1 MYQPNNVGLVQNKQK
16 TGTEYLLKKKIK
28 DTSKPLIYDNIITDG
43 HWDLMLLGEMNIIFK
58 R

>member
-1 MYQPNNVGLVQNKQK
+1 MYQPNNVVLVQNKQK

-43 HWDLMLLGEMNIIFK
+43 HLGFDAAGRNEYHF
-58 R
+58 